1 MKIASLLGEDGGG
14 GGGNV
19 TGPLTSTDNAVVRFD
34 GTSGNI
40 IQNSGVI
47 IDDSNNITAPNGIA
61 LGADATLGTVS
72 GVYKIW
78 NIADTVTDFS
88 ATDQYPFYA
97 TIEFAPTGDLANAT
111 IAGYEFVTTVAASNT
126 HDIAAYNFSA
136 LEGFWNNDGS
146 GDVNVGFGI
155 FGAAYNNGSGDITSE
170 LVGGYFFSANYSSGN
185 ISGTAQK
192 DGNFAC
198 AVGTANYGTGIIQR
212 NFHFYAEIPYGTGE
226 IKNNWG
232 LYLEP
237 QDVGTTDS
245 WAIQTTGGK
254 VEFGCAAGKNQLFYL
269 SDGDVTH
276 GMTGIAPTNVFAR
289 FAPVIATSGG
299 LSIIGLSDDTNTPL
313 LLGGYIGTNAA
324 LNPCIRL
331 SARKANGTI
340 TQAIGANEK
349 AFTVDN
355 FSADI
360 FTMYGSGNAAFTGT
374 ISSPGAGSNSERF
387 GLTSTAAGTSS
398 LAVGNSAAATGN
410 DSMAIGQSTSTTGS
424 NTIVIGNAIST
435 SSSDGVTIGVGA
447 SNYSS
452 GVSLGRG
459 SSSGSNGVAV
469 GFFAGAGISNTV
481 SIGGSASAGGSNN
494 IAIGQNAS
502 VTGSGG
508 AQNSIGIGANVVTGF
523 TNVIAIGSSA
533 TATAANQCLIGGSN
547 TSITSVYFGK
557 GVTSAT
563 PAAVSLNATGGN
575 GAGINGA
582 NIIIASG
589 IGGTAADKGGD
600 ILFKTATTGTGTT
613 LATML
618 QISENK
624 IGLFGVT
631 PAIQQTGGAAT
642 AGVAYTATEQAMLQK
657 AYDCLR
663 TFGQLT

>member
-1 MKIASLLGEDGGG
+1 MADLKITQLIADTTPQGADL
-14 GGGNV
+14 
-19 TGPLTSTDNAVVRFD
+19 LTSVKSPFGAGSNRKVTVTDFM
-34 GTSGNI
+34 
-40 IQNSGVI
+40 QNQT
-47 IDDSNNITAPNGIA
+47 IDWQTTGGFAF
-61 LGADATLGTVS
+61 GADATLGTV
-72 GVYKIW
+72 GGIYKIW

-97 TIEFAPTGDLANAT
+97 TIEFAPTGDLTNAT

-146 GDVNVGFGI
+146 GNVNVGFGI

-198 AVGTANYGTGIIQR
+198 AVGTGNYGTGIVQR
-212 NFHFYAEIPYGTGE
+212 NFHFYAETPYGTGE

-254 VEFGCAAGKNQLFYL
+254 VEFGCAAGKSQLFYL
-269 SDGDVTH
+269 SDGDVAH

-289 FAPVIATSGG
+289 FAPVITTSGG
-299 LSIIGLSDDTNTPL
+299 LSIIGLSDDTETPL
-313 LLGGYIGTNAA
+313 FLGGYIGTNAA

-349 AFTVDN
+349 AFAVDN
-355 FSADI
+355 FSTDI
-360 FTMYGSGNAAFTGT
+360 FIMYGSGNAAFTGT

-398 LAVGNSAAATGN
+398 LALGNSASSGDTN
-410 DSMAIGQSTSTTGS
+410 SIAIGKSAIISSGGS
-424 NTIVIGNAIST
+424 NTIVIGQNIST
-435 SSSDGVTIGVGA
+435 SSADGVTIGNGA
-447 SNYSS
+447 SNWKQSV
-452 GVSLGRG
+452 GVGSAVNAGGQDAVAVGYQAGGGTQTVMLG
-459 SSSGSNGVAV
+459 SKSSGSG
-469 GFFAGAGISNTV
+469 T
-481 SIGGSASAGGSNN
+481 NN
-494 IAIGQNAS
+494 IGIGYNVS

-508 AQNSIGIGANVVTGF
+508 ATDSIGIGANAVTGF

-533 TATAANQCLIGGSN
+533 AATAANQALIGGAS

-582 NIIIASG
+582 DITIASG
-589 IGGTAADKGGD
+589 LGGTAADKGGD
-600 ILFKTATTGTGTT
+600 ILFKTAVTGAGTT
-613 LATML
+613 LATRF

-624 IGLFGVT
+624 IGFFGVT
-631 PAIQQTGGAAT
+631 AAVQQTGGAAT
-642 AGVAYTATEQAMLQK
+642 AGATYTATEQSMLQK

-663 TFGQLT
+663 TFGLLT